1 MSTLSEYILPY
12 VKVGGHF
19 VAYKSN
25 KINEEIE
32 LSKKAI
38 KTLGGTISSVNNTFL
53 PGSDIERSIVI
64 INKSKTTPKL
74 YPRKAGLPSK
84 QPL

>member
-1 MSTLSEYILPY
+1 MSADRAFQIAKYLGVSVEYLMTG
-12 VKVGGHF
+12 K
-19 VAYKSN
+19 
-25 KINEEIE
+25 EID
-32 LSKKAI
+32 LSKAAI

-53 PGSDIERSIVI
+53 PDSDIERSIVI
-64 INKSKTTPKL
+64 INKSKPTPKL